1 MVNYRLKMDKKQFI
15 DRHRNLMIQQQ
26 ELERKWRMY
35 VREQEELALMQ
46 EAQLR
51 STMSGVGGG
60 LTEDYMEDSYMIEA
74 VNYVD

>member
-1 MVNYRLKMDKKQFI
+1 MDKKQFI